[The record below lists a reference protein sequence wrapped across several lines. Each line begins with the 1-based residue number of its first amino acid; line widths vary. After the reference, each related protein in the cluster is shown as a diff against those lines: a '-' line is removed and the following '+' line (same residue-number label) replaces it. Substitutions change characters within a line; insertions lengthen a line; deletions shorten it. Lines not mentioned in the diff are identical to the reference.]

1 MKIMFGALKEFNDT
15 VMMNARQLGAEGV
28 HFNTPPIAAQDE
40 QYWTVPALQW
50 LKEYAARFELN
61 VEMIENVPIRFY
73 DRILLNLPGRDEQI
87 ENYIR
92 TIRNMGKVGIPILGH
107 HFCPTWAWRTS
118 ITQPTRGGATVS
130 AWDASVADKRPNAA
144 KQSAQFM
151 AKFGKEVPI
160 PTRDDLWQNFAY
172 FMQAVLPEAERA
184 GVRLVTHPSDPPV
197 PMLAGVARIFISKED
212 YLRAETI
219 TSSDAWGLNL
229 CLGCFSQLGGE
240 PYVLDMIDTFVSRGK
255 VSIVHL
261 RDVQGTIERFQE
273 CFLGDGNYDPAK
285 VLTRL
290 KRCGYNGIVIDDHV
304 PFLTDDTRWGR
315 TARAFENG
323 YIQGMKAMLDYLD
336 AQS

>member
-73 DRILLNLPGRDEQI
+73 DKILLNLPGRDEQI

-151 AKFGKEVPI
+151 AKFGK
-160 PTRDDLWQNFAY
+160 DL
-172 FMQAVLPEAERA
+172 
-184 GVRLVTHPSDPPV
+184 
-197 PMLAGVARIFISKED
+197 
-212 YLRAETI
+212 
-219 TSSDAWGLNL
+219 
-229 CLGCFSQLGGE
+229 
-240 PYVLDMIDTFVSRGK
+240 
-255 VSIVHL
+255 
-261 RDVQGTIERFQE
+261 
-273 CFLGDGNYDPAK
+273 
-285 VLTRL
+285 
-290 KRCGYNGIVIDDHV
+290 
-304 PFLTDDTRWGR
+304 
-315 TARAFENG
+315 
-323 YIQGMKAMLDYLD
+323 
-336 AQS
+336 